1 MQLHAGTTLYAA
13 PCAAFILTDN
23 ISVSTGA
30 TDSCTGRIT
39 AFNLET
45 LEVTSVRMDA
55 SCQEGLVSRSWVLCQ
70 CMRRLTGYNAQRY
83 SRRMFPLMLGLQT
96 HANWHHGARGQG
108 ATMATDVVLHAT
120 GASAPNLL
128 HVMLSGV
135 TQSKLL
141 SVVSGLTPEHLHPM

>member
-13 PCAAFILTDN
+13 PCAASILTDN
-23 ISVSTGA
+23 ISVSAGA
-30 TDSCTGRIT
+30 TDGCTGRIT

-96 HANWHHGARGQG
+96 HANWHHGARVPGCHNG
-108 ATMATDVVLHAT
+108 NRRGPSCHWRFCPESATCHAERGYT
-120 GASAPNLL
+120 EQTAVCCFRTYP
-128 HVMLSGV
+128 
-135 TQSKLL
+135 
-141 SVVSGLTPEHLHPM
+141 